1 MNTFTI
7 NEAIGAITLHGCR
20 EDGFPETAEWRGQLY
35 DVPDLDTLEGWVFDS
50 VVETLDGGMIEPDGF
65 DCEGCPS
72 WLLVL
77 GLV

>member
-7 NEAIGAITLHGCR
+7 NKIIGPITLHGLR
-20 EDGFPETAEWRGQLY
+20 EDGLPETAEWRGQLY
-35 DVPDLDTLEGWVFDS
+35 DTPELETLEFWTWDS
-50 VVETLDGGMIEPDGF
+50 VVETLEGGRIEPDGF
-65 DCEGCPS
+65 DHTGCPS